1 MSIVA
6 VFAIAVGLAMDA
18 FAVSISSGVA
28 LKRMQAKHAL
38 LIATFFGAFQ
48 AMMPFV
54 GWYAGQWARAYV
66 AAFDHWIA
74 FVLLVLVG
82 GKMIHDAVTDGGS
95 KAAADPLK
103 IYVLFL
109 LAVAT
114 SIDAL
119 AVGITLS
126 FLDVAIA
133 MPVLIIGLVTFVMS
147 FAGAYLG
154 SAVGHIAERKME
166 VAAGLILIGIGVKI
180 LIEHTLL

>member
-82 GKMIHDAVTDGGS
+82 SKMIHDAVTDGGS

-166 VAAGLILIGIGVKI
+166 IAAGLILIGIGVKI